1 MADSQASYFALW
13 KPDLNER
20 EDTDR
25 PLQSTLIF
33 PHLFKCK

>member
-25 PLQSTLIF
+25 LVLLKYGVT
-33 PHLFKCK
+33 